1 MANHQS
7 HAIVSSVDI
16 SAQSQL
22 PSTDRGAHYKIIRFK
37 VSLTALRNKFLMHSP
52 ETQLQSASQ
61 WLVDCKE
68 TKSKELA
75 AATEMNRIL
84 LKLLYISPSPKT
96 RMHRNLTSRV
106 SNPFFG
112 GNTLYTLVVHTYRKA
127 LRRKSAVQSGRM
139 YALIIV
145 RNFCLFMY

>member
-22 PSTDRGAHYKIIRFK
+22 PTTDRGAHYKIIRFK

-84 LKLLYISPSPKT
+84 LKLLYISPSPKSW
-96 RMHRNLTSRV
+96 MHRNLTFRLQ
-106 SNPFFG
+106 PIFWG
-112 GNTLYTLVVHTYRKA
+112 
-127 LRRKSAVQSGRM
+127 
-139 YALIIV
+139 
-145 RNFCLFMY
+145 